1 MATKKSIINLEENK
15 LHLGHRKRF
24 KAKFKKGAYFEDHE
38 LLELALFY
46 AIPRSDTNAIAHMLI
61 KRFGSLR
68 GVFSASEAEL
78 CTIEGIGENSALFIR
93 VVGAI
98 ISRILFNNCNTKK
111 LLASDDE
118 LEAFLCALFFV
129 TPFEETHI
137 ILFDKKNRY
146 ILNECIGKGDAIGS
160 PVNLRKIIALAK
172 EKNASSVIIAH
183 NHINGLPLPSE
194 RDEEITRTLSMAL
207 ESNNIHLIEHYVV
220 ANDKAYPI
228 IHK

>member
-1 MATKKSIINLEENK
+1 MHS
-15 LHLGHRKRF
+15 GHRKRF
-24 KAKFKKGAYFEDHE
+24 KTKFRKGTHFEDHE
-38 LLELALFY
+38 LLELALYY
-46 AIPRSDTNAIAHMLI
+46 AIPRCDTNEIAHRLI
-61 KRFGSLR
+61 RRFGSLR

-78 CTIEGIGENSALFIR
+78 CTIDGIGENSALFLR
-93 VVGAI
+93 VIGAI

-111 LLASDDE
+111 LLSSDEE
-118 LEAFLCALFFV
+118 LEAFLCALFFT

-146 ILNECIGKGDAIGS
+146 ILDECIGKGDAIGS

-172 EKNASSVIIAH
+172 EKSASSVILAH

-207 ESNNIHLIEHYVV
+207 ESNNIHLIEHYVI